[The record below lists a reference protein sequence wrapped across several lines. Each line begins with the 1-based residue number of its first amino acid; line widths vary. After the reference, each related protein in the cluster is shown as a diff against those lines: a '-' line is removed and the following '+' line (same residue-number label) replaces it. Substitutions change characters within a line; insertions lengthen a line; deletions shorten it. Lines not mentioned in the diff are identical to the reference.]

1 MRRTIGLVLSG
12 LGAFLL
18 LLALLLRFYVVGVA
32 VKFPVNTYTITSL
45 VGHNMS
51 YFSSSKLTELSGVT
65 MDTTSTTEGDA
76 SAGTSSRAVYN
87 TFNYIYDKTN
97 KAVVQYSTSR
107 EAFDRQ
113 TGQLIN
119 CCGAALG
126 TNTKVHFSGLGS
138 LFPLGTKPQ
147 NYQVFNSTLMKP
159 VTARYDDA
167 TTTDGLSTYEF
178 VIEVPAT
185 KIGTQSVPGSLIGS
199 SQSTV
204 KLDQYFQGTTIEFVN
219 PATGVPVAVS
229 QQQHV
234 GLRDST
240 GAERLVLFDGTM
252 STTPKSV
259 QAAVNTVNHD
269 LPLLNLVRT
278 TGPVFGGVIG
288 FLLLLVGL
296 AMVLLASEDR
306 YDESE
311 ENDPAP
317 AGAY

>member
-12 LGAFLL
+12 LGAFLFV
-18 LLALLLRFYVVGVA
+18 LALLLHFYVAGVA

-45 VGHNMS
+45 VGHDMS
-51 YFSSSKLTELSGVT
+51 YFSTSKLTELSGVT
-65 MDTTSTTEGDA
+65 MNATNTTEGDA

-87 TFNYIYDKTN
+87 TFTYVYDSTD

-107 EAFDRQ
+107 EAFDRK

-159 VTARYDDA
+159 VTARYDVT
-167 TTTDGLSTYEF
+167 TTTDGLPTYEF

-185 KIGTQSVPGSLIGS
+185 KVGTQSVPGSLIGS
-199 SQSTV
+199 SQPTV
-204 KLDQYFQGTTIEFVN
+204 KLGEYYQGVITEFVN
-219 PATGVPVAVS
+219 PATGVPVAVN
-229 QQQHV
+229 QDQHIA
-234 GLRDST
+234 LRDST
-240 GAERLVLFDGTM
+240 GAEKIVLFDGTL

-269 LPLLNLVRT
+269 LPLLDLVQT
-278 TGPVFGGVIG
+278 SGPLIGGIVG
-288 FLLLLVGL
+288 FLLLIVGL
-296 AMVLLASEDR
+296 VIALPGL
-306 YDESE
+306 DERFDETE
-311 ENDPAP
+311 EADTAP